1 MQARAV
7 ITLEGNINQTYLES
21 MRSEDGT
28 AWLSERSNQSR
39 SWVQNEIYWYS
50 LSCI

>member
-1 MQARAV
+1 
-7 ITLEGNINQTYLES
+7 

-39 SWVQNEIYWYS
+39 SCWRISSVDS
-50 LSCI
+50 RPR